1 MPAKI
6 AQNKKNGQILILS
19 AIVPETIEQ
28 VVAQK
33 TIWKNQS
40 EPSEYPVSIELA
52 SLQGRKVP
60 INPPSGIPYAKLY
73 PINQNI
79 IPAIEYKPIFFA
91 AIVATLLDVT
101 NPDSSMAKPAA
112 IHITKKPPIKNKR
125 VFKI

>member
-52 SLQGRKVP
+52 SL
-60 INPPSGIPYAKLY
+60 
-73 PINQNI
+73 
-79 IPAIEYKPIFFA
+79 
-91 AIVATLLDVT
+91 
-101 NPDSSMAKPAA
+101 
-112 IHITKKPPIKNKR
+112 
-125 VFKI
+125 